1 MDTDNL
7 LASVMAEFEQ
17 SGWTSRLRE
26 TLFANRAH
34 LMQNADVPASLIGA
48 LTKSPGDMWPSEA
61 HILETLIDEAR
72 MQIENEGK
80 YGHEFLSILV
90 NTIHDFVKKKQLS
103 THVVTV
109 LTTCYA
115 RAKVD
120 VPEILASVQIAQM
133 EEDAKN
139 HPPALPDL
147 NKMMKNLAQEAGGDP
162 YTMHEQLRETTAGMP
177 EEAKLAFTR
186 EISLLNHPSSWSM
199 ATYWLLAPA
208 IAIREQA
215 ALALLHRARAGKLNG
230 KLVRRLP
237 MLRSW
242 MPADTA
248 RTVVDEIIRE
258 MRRRGL
264 PPSPLGR
271 AAKIIRICATPPD
284 GVGAQSLAIVTKRK
298 IGMILTKAGYGV
310 KDAFVIPCRGAR
322 EISGVLQHMEAL
334 DARDVPMATVR
345 RILGAALADGI
356 EHDLPPAHG
365 LLDVASDFGLEDA
378 RPHRMTLAAWLE
390 ALDPEGTI
398 DALSP
403 QVRGRLINQAGD
415 LFADIGIIDS
425 WFEDNASVRKLLQST
440 PDPARQEKK
449 LITYLDGRRAF
460 WAERLFQTTGIL
472 KDAGEEDWLGL
483 AATASALLKD
493 RPIAKTPLM
502 LLIVDNT
509 LDAWY
514 DQAGGYPETGD
525 EPEVEID
532 VFTVP
537 DDPGKF
543 LTAIGMAEGNPVWLD
558 GYLTTVVI
566 APKIVMPPQWI
577 SSLLE
582 KATTLASEDD
592 AADLINLALGRYNEI
607 GMELSEQGELP
618 GFSDFSDESLAAWA
632 QGFEQGLA
640 MAPAAWKGRSVTKSD
655 RNLIELIGRVASGRK
670 TDFDSRAII
679 ASWIK
684 VRFAKRL

>member
-1 MDTDNL
+1 MGTDNL

-26 TLFANRAH
+26 ILFANRSH
-34 LMQNADVPASLIGA
+34 LMQSADVPASLIGA

-72 MQIENEGK
+72 MQIENEGE

-90 NTIHDFVKKKQLS
+90 NTIHDFVEKKQLS
-103 THVVTV
+103 PNVVTV

-133 EEDAKN
+133 EENAKN
-139 HPPALPDL
+139 HPPPPPDL
-147 NKMMKNLAQEAGGDP
+147 NKMMKNLAQETGGDS
-162 YTMHEQLRETTAGMP
+162 YAMHEQLREIAAGMP
-177 EEAKLAFTR
+177 EDAKLAFTR
-186 EISLLNHPSSWSM
+186 EISSLSHPSSWSM

-208 IAIREQA
+208 MSIREQA
-215 ALALLHRARAGKLNG
+215 ALALLYRARAGKLNG
-230 KLVRRLP
+230 NLVRRLP

-322 EISGVLQHMEAL
+322 EISGILQHMEAL

-390 ALDPEGTI
+390 ALDPEGMI

-403 QVRGRLINQAGD
+403 QMRGRLINQAGD

-425 WFEDNASVRKLLQST
+425 WFEDNAPVRELLQST
-440 PDPARQEKK
+440 PDPVRQEKK
-449 LITYLDGRRAF
+449 LIAYLDGRRAF
-460 WAERLFQTTGIL
+460 WAERLFQTAGIL
-472 KDAGEEDWLGL
+472 KDAGEDWLGL
-483 AATASALLKD
+483 AVTASALLEG

-514 DQAGGYPETGD
+514 DQAGNYPETGD
-525 EPEVEID
+525 EPEIETG

-543 LTAIGMAEGNPVWLD
+543 LAAIGMAEGDPAWLD

-566 APKIVMPPQWI
+566 APKTVAPPQWI
-577 SSLLE
+577 SPLLE
-582 KATTLASEDD
+582 KATTLAIQDD
-592 AADLINLALGRYNEI
+592 ATVLINLALGRYNEI
-607 GMELSEQGELP
+607 GMELAEQGELP
-618 GFSDFSDESLAAWA
+618 GFSDLSDVSLTAWA
-632 QGFEQGLA
+632 LGFEQGLA
-640 MAPAAWKGRSVTKSD
+640 MAPAAWKGRSVAKSD
-655 RNLIELIGRVASGRK
+655 RKLIKLIGQIASGRK
-670 TDFDSRAII
+670 TDFDPRAMI
-679 ASWIK
+679 ANWIK
-684 VRFAKRL
+684 VRFAMRL